1 MRGYNETK
9 ILVLDLLATGPAT
22 SIDVAGSLGIT
33 HAGAASYM
41 KKLHDQ
47 GLLGRQ
53 KLRPGSQERVYY
65 LSAKGT
71 DRLDWLDDLDGH

>member
-1 MRGYNETK
+1 M
-9 ILVLDLLATGPAT
+9 LLLHLLESGPAT
-22 SIDVAGSLGIT
+22 SSEMADSLGIT

-53 KLRPGSQERVYY
+53 KLGPGSQERLYY
-65 LSAKGT
+65 LTNKGS
-71 DRLDWLDDLDGH
+71 DRLEWLHHPDGY